1 MHRVIRLL
9 KGFTLLELI
18 VVIIIIGILGAF
30 AFTQYTRVIEKGR
43 SAEARNNLGTLR
55 KLQLAHYQ
63 ENGNYN
69 TNLPTE
75 TGLAARSCNTNY
87 YFRYTCATTGD
98 CTASRCTA
106 GGKAPNVAASDAYQ
120 LSLSIAGKWSGT
132 NLP

>member
-63 ENGNYN
+63 ENGSYS
-69 TNLPTE
+69 TSLPTE
-75 TGLAARSCNTNY
+75 TGLATSCNTNY
-87 YFRYTCATTGD
+87 YFSYSCATNGT
-98 CTASRCTA
+98 CTADRCNS
-106 GGKAPNVAASDAYQ
+106 GGKAPNVAAADDYQ
-120 LSLSIAGKWSGT
+120 LSLSIAGQWSGT

>member
-1 MHRVIRLL
+1 MK

-63 ENGNYN
+63 ENGSYAGNELV
-69 TNLPTE
+69 TQSNLPRSCSNSNFYFYYACDTN
-75 TGLAARSCNTNY
+75 GSCSAARCDS
-87 YFRYTCATTGD
+87 
-98 CTASRCTA
+98 
-106 GGKAPNVAASDAYQ
+106 GGKPPAASEMYW
-120 LSLSIAGKWSGT
+120 LELSIAGQWTGT
-132 NLP
+132 QGAP